1 MVNKLTLI
9 RMGFFR
15 AALGYWEEGGCCKK
29 GFKDKEKNNILENDF
44 KEVTLYEK
52 PLRLIQKQ
60 ILSKNLNMTTEDVEK
75 DVIPV
80 FPNKKE
86 SFLTLIISFPWV
98 YKGKKYKLL
107 LSKFRKNDI
116 PSKEVINK
124 LLKVYA
130 TRLFNFDYLEQYWK
144 LEDKSNKNYYYCYN
158 KN

>member
-1 MVNKLTLI
+1 
-9 RMGFFR
+9 
-15 AALGYWEEGGCCKK
+15 
-29 GFKDKEKNNILENDF
+29 
-44 KEVTLYEK
+44 
-52 PLRLIQKQ
+52 
-60 ILSKNLNMTTEDVEK
+60 MTTEDVEK